1 MIEPKI
7 KKPSLFRRSLMKF
20 VSGWR
25 RVMDVRYNPL
35 KYIPDPSLQA
45 YFTLVLFVMWSAY
58 FGLVATVYMGFN
70 YDTITSIIIHM
81 AVVVPLIFTNLI
93 FKDAEKNGR
102 NWIADYRTDQERKR
116 WWDKVR
122 KPNYEKRIK
131 WDIDKEA

>member
-1 MIEPKI
+1 MEKYNIFQKLLVWVI
-7 KKPSLFRRSLMKF
+7 DC
-20 VSGWR
+20 WR
-25 RVMDVRYNPL
+25 LVMDSRFNPL

-81 AVVVPLIFTNLI
+81 AVIVPLIFTNLI

>member
-1 MIEPKI
+1 MEKYNIFQKLLVWVI
-7 KKPSLFRRSLMKF
+7 DC
-20 VSGWR
+20 WR
-25 RVMDVRYNPL
+25 LVMDNRFNPL

-81 AVVVPLIFTNLI
+81 AVIVPLIFTNLI

-122 KPNYEKRIK
+122 RPNYEKRIK
-131 WDIDKEA
+131 WEIDKEA

>member
-1 MIEPKI
+1 MEKYNIFQKLLVWVI
-7 KKPSLFRRSLMKF
+7 DC
-20 VSGWR
+20 WR
-25 RVMDVRYNPL
+25 LVMDSRFNPL

-102 NWIADYRTDQERKR
+102 NWIADFRTDQERKR

>member
-1 MIEPKI
+1 MEKYNIFQKLLVWVI
-7 KKPSLFRRSLMKF
+7 DCWRS
-20 VSGWR
+20 
-25 RVMDVRYNPL
+25 VMDNRFNPL
-35 KYIPDPSLQA
+35 KYIPDHSLQA

-81 AVVVPLIFTNLI
+81 AVIIPLIFTNLI

-116 WWDKVR
+116 WWDRVR
-122 KPNYEKRIK
+122 QPNYEKRIK

>member
-1 MIEPKI
+1 MEKYNIFQKLLVWVI
-7 KKPSLFRRSLMKF
+7 DC
-20 VSGWR
+20 WR
-25 RVMDVRYNPL
+25 LVMDNRFNPL

-58 FGLVATVYMGFN
+58 FGLVATVYMGFDYN
-70 YDTITSIIIHM
+70 TITSIIIHM
-81 AVVVPLIFTNLI
+81 AVIVPLIFTNLI

-122 KPNYEKRIK
+122 RPNYEKRIK
-131 WDIDKEA
+131 CDIDKEA

>member
-1 MIEPKI
+1 MEKYNIFQKLLVWVI
-7 KKPSLFRRSLMKF
+7 DC
-20 VSGWR
+20 WR
-25 RVMDVRYNPL
+25 LVMDNRFNPL

-58 FGLVATVYMGFN
+58 FGLVATVYMGFDYN
-70 YDTITSIIIHM
+70 TITSIIIHM
-81 AVVVPLIFTNLI
+81 AVIVPLIFTNLI

-102 NWIADYRTDQERKR
+102 NWIADFRTDQERKR

>member
-1 MIEPKI
+1 MEKYNIFQKLLVWVI
-7 KKPSLFRRSLMKF
+7 DC
-20 VSGWR
+20 WR
-25 RVMDVRYNPL
+25 LVMDSRFNPL

-81 AVVVPLIFTNLI
+81 AVIVPLIFTNLI

-102 NWIADYRTDQERKR
+102 NWIADFRTDQERKR

-122 KPNYEKRIK
+122 RPNYEKRIK

>member
-1 MIEPKI
+1 MEKYNIFQKLLVWVI
-7 KKPSLFRRSLMKF
+7 DC
-20 VSGWR
+20 WR
-25 RVMDVRYNPL
+25 LVMDNRFNPL

-81 AVVVPLIFTNLI
+81 AVIVPLIFTNLI

-122 KPNYEKRIK
+122 QPNYEKRIK

>member
-1 MIEPKI
+1 MEKYNIFQKLLVWVI
-7 KKPSLFRRSLMKF
+7 DC
-20 VSGWR
+20 WR
-25 RVMDVRYNPL
+25 LVMDNRFNPL

-58 FGLVATVYMGFN
+58 FGLVATVYMGFDYN
-70 YDTITSIIIHM
+70 TITSIIIHM
-81 AVVVPLIFTNLI
+81 AVIVPLIFTNLI

-102 NWIADYRTDQERKR
+102 NWIADFRTDQERKR
-116 WWDKVR
+116 WWDRVR

>member
-1 MIEPKI
+1 MEKYNIFQKLLVWVI
-7 KKPSLFRRSLMKF
+7 DC
-20 VSGWR
+20 WR
-25 RVMDVRYNPL
+25 LVMDSRFNPL

-70 YDTITSIIIHM
+70 YNTITSIIIHM

>member
-1 MIEPKI
+1 MEKYNIFQKLLVWVI
-7 KKPSLFRRSLMKF
+7 DC
-20 VSGWR
+20 WR
-25 RVMDVRYNPL
+25 LVMDNRFNPL

-81 AVVVPLIFTNLI
+81 AVIVPLIFTNLI

-116 WWDKVR
+116 WWDRVKQ
-122 KPNYEKRIK
+122 PNYEKRIK

>member
-1 MIEPKI
+1 
-7 KKPSLFRRSLMKF
+7 
-20 VSGWR
+20 
-25 RVMDVRYNPL
+25 MDSRFNPL

-58 FGLVATVYMGFN
+58 FGLVATVYMGFEYN
-70 YDTITSIIIHM
+70 TIVSIIIHM

-102 NWIADYRTDQERKR
+102 NWIANYRTDQERKR
-116 WWDKVR
+116 WWDKVKR
-122 KPNYEKRIK
+122 PNYEKRIK

>member
-1 MIEPKI
+1 MEKYNIFQKLLVWVI
-7 KKPSLFRRSLMKF
+7 DC
-20 VSGWR
+20 WR
-25 RVMDVRYNPL
+25 LVMDNRFNPL

-81 AVVVPLIFTNLI
+81 AVIIPLIFTNLI

-131 WDIDKEA
+131 WDIDNEA

>member
-1 MIEPKI
+1 MEKYNIFQKLLVWVI
-7 KKPSLFRRSLMKF
+7 DC
-20 VSGWR
+20 WR
-25 RVMDVRYNPL
+25 LVMDNRFNPL

-58 FGLVATVYMGFN
+58 FGLVATVYMGFDYN
-70 YDTITSIIIHM
+70 TITSIIIHM
-81 AVVVPLIFTNLI
+81 AVIVPLIFTNLI

-122 KPNYEKRIK
+122 QPNYEKRIK

>member
-1 MIEPKI
+1 MEKYNIFQKLLVWVI
-7 KKPSLFRRSLMKF
+7 DC
-20 VSGWR
+20 WR
-25 RVMDVRYNPL
+25 LVMDNRFNPL

-81 AVVVPLIFTNLI
+81 AVIVPLIFTNLI
-93 FKDAEKNGR
+93 FKDAEKNGK
-102 NWIADYRTDQERKR
+102 NWISNYRTDQERKR

-122 KPNYEKRIK
+122 RPNYEKRIK

>member
-1 MIEPKI
+1 MEKYNIFQKLLVWVI
-7 KKPSLFRRSLMKF
+7 DC
-20 VSGWR
+20 WR
-25 RVMDVRYNPL
+25 LVMDNRFNPL

-81 AVVVPLIFTNLI
+81 AVIVPLIFTNLI

-102 NWIADYRTDQERKR
+102 NWIADFRTDQERKR

>member
-1 MIEPKI
+1 MEKYNIFQKLLVWVI
-7 KKPSLFRRSLMKF
+7 DC
-20 VSGWR
+20 WR
-25 RVMDVRYNPL
+25 LVMDSRFNPL

-122 KPNYEKRIK
+122 RPNYEKRIK

>member
-1 MIEPKI
+1 MEKYNIFQKLLVWVI
-7 KKPSLFRRSLMKF
+7 DC
-20 VSGWR
+20 WR
-25 RVMDVRYNPL
+25 LVMDNRFNPL

-102 NWIADYRTDQERKR
+102 NWIYDYRADQERKR

>member
-1 MIEPKI
+1 MEKYNIFQKLLVWVI
-7 KKPSLFRRSLMKF
+7 DC
-20 VSGWR
+20 WR
-25 RVMDVRYNPL
+25 LVMDSRFNPL

-81 AVVVPLIFTNLI
+81 AVIVPLIFTNLI

-102 NWIADYRTDQERKR
+102 NWIANYRTDQERKR

>member
-1 MIEPKI
+1 MEKYNIFQKLLVWVI
-7 KKPSLFRRSLMKF
+7 DC
-20 VSGWR
+20 WR
-25 RVMDVRYNPL
+25 LVMDNRFNPL

-58 FGLVATVYMGFN
+58 FGLVATVYMGFDYN
-70 YDTITSIIIHM
+70 TITSIIIHM
-81 AVVVPLIFTNLI
+81 AVIVPLIFTNLI

-102 NWIADYRTDQERKR
+102 NWIYDYRADQERKR

>member
-1 MIEPKI
+1 MEKYNIFQKLLVWVI
-7 KKPSLFRRSLMKF
+7 DC
-20 VSGWR
+20 WR
-25 RVMDVRYNPL
+25 LVMDNRFNPL

-81 AVVVPLIFTNLI
+81 AVIIPLIFTNLI

-102 NWIADYRTDQERKR
+102 NWIADFRTDQERKR

-122 KPNYEKRIK
+122 RPNYEKRIK

>member
-1 MIEPKI
+1 MEKYNIFQKLLVWVI
-7 KKPSLFRRSLMKF
+7 DC
-20 VSGWR
+20 WR
-25 RVMDVRYNPL
+25 LVMDNRFNPL

-81 AVVVPLIFTNLI
+81 AVIVPLIFTNLI

-102 NWIADYRTDQERKR
+102 NWISDYRTDQERKR

-122 KPNYEKRIK
+122 RPNYEKRIK

>member
-1 MIEPKI
+1 MEKYNIFQKLLVWVI
-7 KKPSLFRRSLMKF
+7 DC
-20 VSGWR
+20 WR
-25 RVMDVRYNPL
+25 LVMDNRFNPL

-81 AVVVPLIFTNLI
+81 AVIVPLIFTNLI

-122 KPNYEKRIK
+122 RPNYEKRIK

>member
-1 MIEPKI
+1 MEKYNIFQKLLVWVI
-7 KKPSLFRRSLMKF
+7 DC
-20 VSGWR
+20 WR
-25 RVMDVRYNPL
+25 LVMDNRFNPL

-102 NWIADYRTDQERKR
+102 NWIAKYRTDQERKR

-122 KPNYEKRIK
+122 RPNYEKRIK

>member
-1 MIEPKI
+1 MEKYNIFQKLLVWVI
-7 KKPSLFRRSLMKF
+7 DC
-20 VSGWR
+20 WR
-25 RVMDVRYNPL
+25 LVMDNRFNPL

-70 YDTITSIIIHM
+70 YNTITSIIIHM

-102 NWIADYRTDQERKR
+102 NWIADFRTDQERKR

-122 KPNYEKRIK
+122 QPNYEKRIK

>member
-1 MIEPKI
+1 MEKYNIFQKLLVWVI
-7 KKPSLFRRSLMKF
+7 DC
-20 VSGWR
+20 WR
-25 RVMDVRYNPL
+25 LVMDSRFNPL

-58 FGLVATVYMGFN
+58 FGLVATVYMGFDYN
-70 YDTITSIIIHM
+70 TITSIIIHM
-81 AVVVPLIFTNLI
+81 AVIVPLIFTNLI

-102 NWIADYRTDQERKR
+102 NWIADFRTDQERKR
-116 WWDKVR
+116 WWDKIR

>member
-1 MIEPKI
+1 MEKYNIFQKLLVWVI
-7 KKPSLFRRSLMKF
+7 DC
-20 VSGWR
+20 WR
-25 RVMDVRYNPL
+25 LVMDNRFNPL

-102 NWIADYRTDQERKR
+102 NWIADFRTDQERKR

-122 KPNYEKRIK
+122 RPNYEKRIK

>member
-1 MIEPKI
+1 MEKYNIFQKLLVWVI
-7 KKPSLFRRSLMKF
+7 DC
-20 VSGWR
+20 WR
-25 RVMDVRYNPL
+25 LVMDNRFNPL

-122 KPNYEKRIK
+122 RPNYEKRIK

>member
-1 MIEPKI
+1 MEKYNIFQKLLVWI
-7 KKPSLFRRSLMKF
+7 IDC
-20 VSGWR
+20 WR
-25 RVMDVRYNPL
+25 LVMDSRFNPL

-58 FGLVATVYMGFN
+58 FGLVATVYMGFEYN
-70 YDTITSIIIHM
+70 TIVSIIIHM

-102 NWIADYRTDQERKR
+102 NWIANYRTDQERKR
-116 WWDKVR
+116 WWDKVKR
-122 KPNYEKRIK
+122 PNYEKRIK

>member
-1 MIEPKI
+1 MEKYNIFQKLLVWVI
-7 KKPSLFRRSLMKF
+7 DC
-20 VSGWR
+20 WR
-25 RVMDVRYNPL
+25 LVMDRRFSPL

-81 AVVVPLIFTNLI
+81 AVIVPLIFTNLI

-102 NWIADYRTDQERKR
+102 NWIADFRTDQERKR

>member
-1 MIEPKI
+1 MEKYNIFQKLLVWVI
-7 KKPSLFRRSLMKF
+7 DC
-20 VSGWR
+20 WR
-25 RVMDVRYNPL
+25 LVMDNRFNPL

-58 FGLVATVYMGFN
+58 FGLVATVYMGFDYN
-70 YDTITSIIIHM
+70 TITSIIIHM
-81 AVVVPLIFTNLI
+81 AVIVPLIFTNLI

-116 WWDKVR
+116 WWDRVR
-122 KPNYEKRIK
+122 QPNYEKRIK

>member
-1 MIEPKI
+1 MEKYNIFQKLLVWVI
-7 KKPSLFRRSLMKF
+7 DC
-20 VSGWR
+20 WR
-25 RVMDVRYNPL
+25 LVMDNRFNPL

-81 AVVVPLIFTNLI
+81 AVIVPLIFTNLI

-116 WWDKVR
+116 WWDRVR
-122 KPNYEKRIK
+122 QPNYEKRIK

>member
-1 MIEPKI
+1 MEKYNIFQKLLVWVI
-7 KKPSLFRRSLMKF
+7 DC
-20 VSGWR
+20 WR
-25 RVMDVRYNPL
+25 LVMDNRFNPL

-58 FGLVATVYMGFN
+58 FGLVATVYMGFD

-81 AVVVPLIFTNLI
+81 AVIVPLIFTNLI

-102 NWIADYRTDQERKR
+102 NWIADFRTDQERKR

>member
-1 MIEPKI
+1 MEKYNIFQKLLVWVI
-7 KKPSLFRRSLMKF
+7 DC
-20 VSGWR
+20 WR
-25 RVMDVRYNPL
+25 LVMDNRFNPL

-58 FGLVATVYMGFN
+58 FGLVATVYMGFDYN
-70 YDTITSIIIHM
+70 TITSIIIHM
-81 AVVVPLIFTNLI
+81 AVIVPLIFTNLI

-116 WWDKVR
+116 WWDRVR
-122 KPNYEKRIK
+122 RPNYEKRIK